1 MKRFLKKIIY
11 FLFFPLIILLIVEIF
26 FSPTLFTFR
35 AYEGI
40 IFSSNVSHTG
50 HFYPNS
56 EISKKSE
63 GDLCHHTS
71 FSVIKNEKWITDKI
85 GFRNDHFVEKPDI
98 IFIGSSFF
106 YGTGLTQKDIISNQV
121 KSKLDNKYS
130 VYNMSPGT
138 LGELDYYLREGILKK
153 PKWIIY
159 GVGEIHIP
167 SGFVPFD
174 APTNSAFKK
183 YLKKIMYTGFNAV
196 IDKSMRFYSLKW
208 VKSRINGVTNFGVKA
223 EYSDMFFGQGKS
235 AKILTNE
242 ETLQTVKALISCKKF
257 CDSLGIHL
265 LIVPTPNKETVYYDF
280 VTLNKQPDYFNK
292 LCELA
297 KQEKLQIINTVT
309 LFNEYRKKK
318 NNKLLYHLDDTHWNT
333 KGVNLVSYA
342 IAKFIN
348 RR

>member
-1 MKRFLKKIIY
+1 MKIFLKKIIY

-40 IFSSNVSHTG
+40 IFSSNVPHTG

-56 EISKKSE
+56 QISKESE

-121 KSKLDNKYS
+121 KTKLGNKYS

-138 LGELDYYLREGILKK
+138 LGELDYYIREGILKK
-153 PKWIIY
+153 PKWIVC
-159 GVGEIHIP
+159 GVGEMHIP
-167 SGFVPFD
+167 SGFVPYE
-174 APTNSAFKK
+174 ATSNSTLKK

-196 IDKSMRFYSLKW
+196 IDKSMRLYSLKW
-208 VKSRINGVTNFGVKA
+208 VKSRINGVTNFGVKG
-223 EYSDMFFGQGKS
+223 EHTNMFFGQGKS
-235 AKILTNE
+235 AKIMTDA
-242 ETLQTVKALISCKKF
+242 ETFETIKALMSCKKF
-257 CDSLGIHL
+257 CDSLGIQL
-265 LIVPTPNKETVYYDF
+265 LIIPTPNKETVYYDF
-280 VTLNKQPDYFNK
+280 VNFKEQPVYFNK
-292 LCELA
+292 LCGLA
-297 KQEKLQIINTVT
+297 KHENLNIINTVT
-309 LFNEYRKKK
+309 IFNEYRKK
-318 NNKLLYHLDDTHWNT
+318 NSNLLYHLDDTHWNA
-333 KGVNLVSYA
+333 KGVNLVSDA

-348 RR
+348 RK